1 MKFFFGRAF
10 LAFIFFL
17 VNFLFCAANLHAQN
31 RVTISGNV
39 RDAATG
45 EDLIG
50 ATVVAK
56 GTNIG
61 ATTNAYGRYAITL
74 PTGKYFL
81 RISYIGYKSIERE
94 VDATVSQQ
102 LDITLQPETTELKEV
117 EIRADAPRND
127 LDRTQMSKVDI
138 PITKVKELPAIFGE
152 VDVLK
157 TLQLLPGVQS
167 GNEGTTGFF
176 VRGGGSDQNLIVL
189 DEALV
194 YNASHLF
201 GFFSVFNSDAIKNVE
216 FYKGGFP
223 AKFGGRL
230 SSVVDVSLK
239 DGNNQKFSGSGGIGL
254 IASRLTLE
262 GPIKKG
268 KSSYIISGR
277 RTYFDIFT
285 RAYNEYKADDPEWN
299 PIPDYY
305 FYDLNAKVNYQL
317 DSNDKLYLSGYFGR
331 DVFGFNRNNFNFNF
345 NWGNATGTARWN
357 HSFSPRL
364 FLNTTATYTNYNY
377 EIANKFDKF
386 NFRVGSNVQDYT
398 LKTDF
403 DYSAS
408 EKHYITFGLSGIYH
422 RFGVGRLQIESTD
435 NTFNISQNTTL
446 EGTELGA
453 YISDDWDISPRVKFN
468 YGLRGSGFVY
478 KDEFYTGLE
487 PRTSMRIKAS
497 EKVSFKASYT
507 NMNQYVHLVSNS
519 GASLPTDIWYPSTK
533 KVKPQISNQ
542 IAAGITALL
551 FGDKLLLTNE
561 VYYKWMNRQIDFR
574 DGAQLFVNPELENEF
589 VFGRGWSYGN
599 EIFLEKREGDFT
611 GWISYTLSWSYRKF
625 DAINQGEKFFPKYD
639 QRNNI
644 SVVGSYKFSPRL
656 TVSATW
662 VYGDGNAF
670 SLPIGYMYL
679 NNLDGSRATLIPY
692 YEKRNDLRMPAY
704 HRMDVAAVWKF
715 APKWGSSD
723 LTFSVYNV
731 YNRRNPFS
739 IYMDVETPDRNANE
753 LRLPKGASI
762 MQISLFPIIPSVT
775 YNFKF

>member
-1 MKFFFGRAF
+1 MSLLRSR
-10 LAFIFFL
+10 LFL
-17 VNFLFCAANLHAQN
+17 VFYIFTTCIFLYSHASAQLN

-39 RDAATG
+39 RDASTG

-50 ATVVAK
+50 ATVIAQ

-61 ATTNAYGRYAITL
+61 ATTNAYGHYAINL
-74 PTGKYFL
+74 PPGKYFL
-81 RISYIGYKSIERE
+81 RISYIGYESAVRE
-94 VDATVSQQ
+94 VDATASRQ
-102 LDITLQPETTELKEV
+102 LNITLKPEATELKEV
-117 EIRADAPRND
+117 EIRANTTRTD

-230 SSVVDVSLK
+230 SSVVDVNLK
-239 DGNNQKFSGSGGIGL
+239 DGNNQKFSGAGGIGL

-262 GPIKKG
+262 GPIQKG
-268 KSSYIISGR
+268 KSSFIVSGR

-285 RAYNEYKADDPEWN
+285 RAYNESKADDPTWN

-305 FYDLNAKVNYQL
+305 FYDLNAKANFQL
-317 DSNDKLYLSGYFGR
+317 DSNNRLYLSGYFGR
-331 DVFGFNRNNFNFNF
+331 DVFGFNRNNFNFN
-345 NWGNATGTARWN
+345 WGNATTTARWN

-364 FLNTTATYTNYNY
+364 FLNTTATYTSYNY
-377 EIANKFDKF
+377 EIANKFDRF
-386 NFRVGSNVQDYT
+386 NFSIGSNVEDYT

-403 DYSAS
+403 DFAVA
-408 EKHYITFGLSGIYH
+408 EKHYMTFGLSGIYH
-422 RFGVGRLQIESTD
+422 RFGVGRVQIESSD
-435 NTFNISQNTTL
+435 NSFSLNQSSTL

-453 YISDDWDISPRVKFN
+453 YVSDDWDISPRWKLN

-478 KDEFYTGLE
+478 KDKFYTGLE
-487 PRTSMRIKAS
+487 PRSSLRFKAS
-497 EKVSFKASYT
+497 DKVSFKGSYT

-519 GASLPTDIWYPSTK
+519 GASLPTDIWYPSTQ
-533 KVKPQISNQ
+533 KVMPQISNQ
-542 IAAGITALL
+542 VAAGVTALI
-551 FGDKLLLTNE
+551 FGEKLLLTNE
-561 VYYKWMNRQIDFR
+561 VYYKWMDRQIDFR
-574 DGAQLFVNPELENEF
+574 DGAQLFLNPELENEF

-599 EIFLEKREGDFT
+599 EIFLEKREGNFT
-611 GWISYTLSWSYRKF
+611 GWVSYTLSWTYRQF
-625 DAINQGEKFFPKYD
+625 PDINNGEKFFPKYD
-639 QRNNI
+639 QRNNLNI
-644 SVVGSYKFSPRL
+644 VASYKLSTRF

-670 SLPIGYMYL
+670 SLPTGYMYL
-679 NNLDGSRATLIPY
+679 NNLDRSRATLIPY

-704 HRMDVAAVWKF
+704 HRLDFAAVWKF

-723 LTFSVYNV
+723 LTFSVYNL

-739 IYMDVETPDRNANE
+739 IYLDVERPTQQDQA
-753 LRLPKGASI
+753 LPLPTKVSI
-762 MQISLFPIIPSVT
+762 MQISLFPIIPSLT

>member
-1 MKFFFGRAF
+1 MVLNCSKAWLAFYIF
-10 LAFIFFL
+10 LANLFFISP
-17 VNFLFCAANLHAQN
+17 LHAQN

-50 ATVVAK
+50 ATVIAK

-74 PTGKYFL
+74 PPGKYFL
-81 RISYIGYKSIERE
+81 RISYIGYQSMEQE
-94 VDATVSQQ
+94 VDATSSRQ
-102 LDITLQPETTELKEV
+102 LDIKLQTESTELKEV
-117 EIRADAPRND
+117 EIRADAPRNA

-216 FYKGGFP
+216 FYKGGYP

-230 SSVVDVSLK
+230 SSVVDVNLK
-239 DGNNQKFSGSGGIGL
+239 DGNNQKFSGAGGIGL

-277 RTYFDIFT
+277 RTYFDVFT
-285 RAYNEYKADDPEWN
+285 RAYNKSKKKDLEFN

-305 FYDLNAKVNYQL
+305 FYDLNAKVNFQL
-317 DSNDKLYLSGYFGR
+317 DSNDRLYLSGYFGR
-331 DVFGFNRNNFNFNF
+331 DVFGFHRDAFNFDF
-345 NWGNATGTARWN
+345 NWGNVTGTARWN

-364 FLNTTATYTNYNY
+364 FMNTTTTYTNYNY

-386 NFRVGSNVQDYT
+386 SFKVGSNVQDYT
-398 LKTDF
+398 LKSDL
-403 DYSAS
+403 DYALT
-408 EKHYITFGLSGIYH
+408 EKHYLTFGASGVYH
-422 RFGVGRLQIESTD
+422 RFGVGRLQIASTD
-435 NTFNISQNTTL
+435 NTFNINQNTTL

-453 YISDDWDISPRVKFN
+453 YVSDDWDISTRWKLT

-478 KDEFYTGLE
+478 KSKFYTGLE
-487 PRTSMRIKAS
+487 PRASVRYRASDKTSIKAS
-497 EKVSFKASYT
+497 FT

-519 GASLPTDIWYPSTK
+519 AASLPTDIWYPSTE

-542 IAAGITALL
+542 VATGVTTLL
-551 FGDKLLLTNE
+551 LGEKLLLTDE
-561 VYYKWMNRQIDFR
+561 VYYKWMDRQIDFR
-574 DGAQLFVNPELENEF
+574 DGAQLFLNPNLEQEF
-589 VFGRGWSYGN
+589 VFGKGWSYGN
-599 EIFLEKREGDFT
+599 EIFLEKRSGKFT
-611 GWISYTLSWSYRKF
+611 GWISYTLSWTYRKF
-625 DAINQGEKFFPKYD
+625 DAINDGEKFFPKYD

-644 SVVGSYKFSPRL
+644 SVVGSYQFGKRL

-670 SLPIGYMYL
+670 SLASGYAFL
-679 NNLDGSRATLIPY
+679 NNLDGSNATILPY

-704 HRMDVAAVWKF
+704 HRMDFAAVWKF
-715 APKWGSSD
+715 FPKWGTSD

-731 YNRRNPFS
+731 YNRRNPFT
-739 IYMDVETPDRNANE
+739 IYINE
-753 LRLPKGASI
+753 NRLDAEGELPLPNGATI
-762 MQISLFPIIPSVT
+762 NQISLFPIIPSVT